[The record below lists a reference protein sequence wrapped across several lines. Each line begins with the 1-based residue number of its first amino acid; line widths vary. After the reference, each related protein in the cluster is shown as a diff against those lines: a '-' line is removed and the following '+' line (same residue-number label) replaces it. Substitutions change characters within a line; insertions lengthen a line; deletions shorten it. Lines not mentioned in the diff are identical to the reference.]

1 MKKISLAALLT
12 FFASAAFAQIE
23 IGLKLSPSLAG
34 NRVVAEQR
42 HNMESTSARARIG
55 FGVLVDYFFTENYAF
70 STGLNYTSKGSGT
83 VYNTTPDDNQ
93 AIVRRTDRFS
103 LQYIELPLMMKLYTN
118 EIATDTKLY
127 FHLGPSLNTNI
138 AAKVNDQ
145 KILPGGQ
152 RATKRFNLF
161 EVSAI
166 LGTGAEWQLGQ
177 TTRVF
182 GGIAY
187 HRGLTNIDNAYG
199 RELNDRNISIRSD
212 AFILDLGLKF

>member
-1 MKKISLAALLT
+1 MLRITLATLLS
-12 FFASAAFAQIE
+12 FFVSTAFAQIE
-23 IGLKLSPSLAG
+23 IGLKVSPSLAG
-34 NRVVAEQR
+34 NRVAAEQR
-42 HNMESTSARARIG
+42 HNMESTNARARIG

-70 STGLNYTSKGSGT
+70 STGLNYTSKGSGAI
-83 VYNTTPDDNQ
+83 YNNPGNPTNTRP
-93 AIVRRTDRFS
+93 TDRFS
-103 LQYIELPLMMKLYTN
+103 LQYLELPLMMKLFTN
-118 EIATDTKLY
+118 EVATDTKVY
-127 FHLGPSLNTNI
+127 FHLGPSLNANI

-145 KILPGGQ
+145 KILVGGQ
-152 RATKRFNLF
+152 RATKRFNIF

-182 GGIAY
+182 GGLAY

-212 AFILDLGLKF
+212 AFIIDIGIKF

>member
-1 MKKISLAALLT
+1 MKKISLAALLSLLLST
-12 FFASAAFAQIE
+12 AFAQIE
-23 IGLKLSPSLAG
+23 IGLKISPSLAG

-42 HNMESTSARARIG
+42 HNMETTNARPRIG
-55 FGVLVDYFFTENYAF
+55 FGVVVDYFFTENYAF
-70 STGLNYTSKGSGT
+70 STGLNYTSKGSG
-83 VYNTTPDDNQ
+83 VIYDTTPPDMT
-93 AIVRRTDRFS
+93 AIVRQTDRFS
-103 LQYIELPLMMKLYTN
+103 LQYLELPLMMKLYTN
-118 EIATDTKLY
+118 EVATDTKVY

-138 AAKVNDQ
+138 AAKVNDE
-145 KILPGGQ
+145 KILTGGQ
-152 RATKRFNLF
+152 RATKRFNIF
-161 EVSAI
+161 EISAI

-212 AFILDLGLKF
+212 AFILDIGIKF